1 MITTAWNDLGIKD
14 PYPLSYVELVQD
26 WLVILSVS
34 PHHLL
39 LPLSHP
45 GISSLKSFLYSFCPG
60 RYILLSIRSWDGVNP
75 LDGNYHLLSKGCKE
89 QCLACTTMYHRII
102 GQTSRFHSQVP
113 FILHFPAHSSQNT
126 HFCSMP
132 SFYSIRGGVIRG
144 VLVCKIFN
152 SLNSFAHNLLTNSVP
167 LSE

>member
-1 MITTAWNDLGIKD
+1 M
-14 PYPLSYVELVQD
+14 VQD

-45 GISSLKSFLYSFCPG
+45 CISSLKPFLYSFCPG
-60 RYILLSIRSWDGVNP
+60 RYILLSIWSWDGVNP
-75 LDGNYHLLSKGCKE
+75 VDENYRLPSKGCKE
-89 QCLACTTMYHRII
+89 RCLAFTTMYRRII
-102 GQTSRFHSQVP
+102 GQTCRFHSQVP
-113 FILHFPAHSSQNT
+113 FILHLPAQSPQNT
-126 HFCSMP
+126 HYCSMP
-132 SFYSIRGGVIRG
+132 SFYNIRGGVIRG

-152 SLNSFAHNLLTNSVP
+152 SLNSSAHNLLTNSVP